1 MVGRHAAEGASADLL
16 FAVVEEDWVLD
27 DGENGVA
34 ADGGALD
41 GNLGLALE
49 LGLLFSGHW
58 LGDGDGEKVAL
69 ALSISDRL
77 HVHDLKELELVHE
90 PLERVGPAVT
100 DSLKILDL
108 VLVDVQNGES
118 GEFGGLLFRGI
129 TPHGLN
135 NNAVVVVAEDALLL
149 HVVDDHGLAG
159 IEGERASV
167 DVESGVGG
175 GLIRVRDT
183 SELRDDTSASLGV
196 ETLDITTLTDLKRGA
211 DVALVELESSLLVNL
226 LGEVSVLGVW
236 ADEGDKDDLTGEAEE
251 LGDLSDTA
259 DVLGTVLLG
268 EAEVLVK
275 ASSNDISIE
284 EEDLLVVADE
294 SVNLRLESA

>member
-90 PLERVGPAVT
+90 PFERVGPAVT

>member
-16 FAVVEEDWVLD
+16 LAVVEEDWVLD
-27 DGENGVA
+27 DCEDGIA

-49 LGLLFSGHW
+49 LGFLFSGHW

-77 HVHDLKELELVHE
+77 HVHDLEELELVHE
-90 PLERVGPAVT
+90 PLERVGPAIT

-108 VLVDVQNGES
+108 VLVDVQDGES

-129 TPHGLN
+129 TPHGLDD
-135 NNAVVVVAEDALLL
+135 NAVVVVAEDALLL

-159 IEGERASV
+159 LKGERASV

-175 GLIRVRDT
+175 GLIWVRDT
-183 SELRDDTSASLGV
+183 SELGDDTSASLGV
-196 ETLDITTLTDLKRGA
+196 ETLDITALTDLKRGA
-211 DVALVELESSLLVNL
+211 DVALVELESSLLVDL

-284 EEDLLVVADE
+284 EEDLLVVANE
-294 SVNLRLESA
+294 SVNLSLESA

>member
-90 PLERVGPAVT
+90 PFERVGPAVT

-211 DVALVELESSLLVNL
+211 DVALVELESSLLVDL